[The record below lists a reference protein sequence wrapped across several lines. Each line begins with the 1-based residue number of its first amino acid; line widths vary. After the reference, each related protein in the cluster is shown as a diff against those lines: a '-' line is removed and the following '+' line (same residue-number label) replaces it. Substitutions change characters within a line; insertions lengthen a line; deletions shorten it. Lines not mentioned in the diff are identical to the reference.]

1 MIKHIV
7 VVKVKDSAEGATRKE
22 NAQALK
28 SKLESLKSIKQA
40 KNLVVGFPLNSTA
53 DWDVSL
59 HCDFENASDMDIY
72 RKHPDH
78 MKVVEFL
85 NKVQQERKLIDFE
98 F

>member
-22 NAQALK
+22 NAQILK
-28 SKLESLKSIKQA
+28 SMLEALVSIKQA
-40 KNLVVGFPLNSTA
+40 RNLEVGVPMNDRA
-53 DWDVSL
+53 DWDVALS
-59 HCDFENASDMDIY
+59 CDFENASDMDIY

-85 NKVQQERKLIDFE
+85 NKVQLERKLIDFE
-98 F
+98 C